1 LVRRGAPPEA
11 TYSFK
16 HALVQ
21 EAAYESLLKSRR
33 QLLHQHIGDV
43 LRDKFPVIAETE
55 PEVLAFHFTE
65 AGLNGTA
72 LEWWRKAGVQ
82 ALKRSAYTEAI
93 AHLGKAVAIADALPV
108 GPGRTMNRLQL
119 QIAYGRAL
127 RGSLGHS
134 APETVAAWK
143 RARRFAAD
151 INDPVELAPI
161 HSGLFNACL
170 THGEIAPML
179 ELVEAITGAAR
190 QRPES
195 PVAAVIAHWTT
206 GVTCWFGG
214 DYLSAQPHLERALAI
229 YESEPDPATFKASAL
244 DLPFVIMRFLA
255 LVLWPLGSIDR
266 SRRLAA
272 EAVRV
277 TGDKPALSQA
287 NALVHKAVFDGLCG
301 GMLQETETILALG
314 LARDHTMPL
323 YVAAGSYLN
332 GLAKWRAG
340 DRMGG
345 LSEMQRGWTL
355 LHENDCYLCEPFWGM
370 QVAAANAEA
379 GQPEAGLEILRE
391 LISSTE
397 RTGQHWLDA
406 ELHRSRGELLSYL
419 GPPGVS
425 MAEDAFR
432 RALEIARTQRTKTF
446 ELRSAVGLAHLYC
459 ANGRTNAI
467 PEVLATVLADFNT
480 ERDLPEIE
488 EAETLLRRR
497 QVAGRGNW

>member
-1 LVRRGAPPEA
+1 
-11 TYSFK
+11 
-16 HALVQ
+16 
-21 EAAYESLLKSRR
+21 
-33 QLLHQHIGDV
+33 
-43 LRDKFPVIAETE
+43 
-55 PEVLAFHFTE
+55 
-65 AGLNGTA
+65 
-72 LEWWRKAGVQ
+72 
-82 ALKRSAYTEAI
+82 
-93 AHLGKAVAIADALPV
+93 
-108 GPGRTMNRLQL
+108 
-119 QIAYGRAL
+119 
-127 RGSLGHS
+127 
-134 APETVAAWK
+134 
-143 RARRFAAD
+143 
-151 INDPVELAPI
+151 
-161 HSGLFNACL
+161 
-170 THGEIAPML
+170 
-179 ELVEAITGAAR
+179 
-190 QRPES
+190 
-195 PVAAVIAHWTT
+195 
-206 GVTCWFGG
+206 
-214 DYLSAQPHLERALAI
+214 
-229 YESEPDPATFKASAL
+229 
-244 DLPFVIMRFLA
+244 
-255 LVLWPLGSIDR
+255 
-266 SRRLAA
+266 
-272 EAVRV
+272 
-277 TGDKPALSQA
+277 
-287 NALVHKAVFDGLCG
+287 
-301 GMLQETETILALG
+301 
-314 LARDHTMPL
+314 MPL

-432 RALEIARTQRTKTF
+432 SALEIARTQRTKTF

-467 PEVLATVLADFNT
+467 PEVLATVLADFDT

-488 EAETLLRRR
+488 EAETLLRRG

>member
-1 LVRRGAPPEA
+1 MR
-11 TYSFK
+11 
-16 HALVQ
+16 
-21 EAAYESLLKSRR
+21 
-33 QLLHQHIGDV
+33 
-43 LRDKFPVIAETE
+43 
-55 PEVLAFHFTE
+55 
-65 AGLNGTA
+65 
-72 LEWWRKAGVQ
+72 
-82 ALKRSAYTEAI
+82 
-93 AHLGKAVAIADALPV
+93 LPDE
-108 GPGRTMNRLQL
+108 PGRTMNRLQL

-143 RARRFAAD
+143 RARQFAAD

-170 THGEIAPML
+170 THGEIAPMR
-179 ELVEAITGAAR
+179 ELVEAIMGVAR

-195 PVAAVIAHWTT
+195 PVAAVVAHWTT

-214 DYLSAQPHLERALAI
+214 DYLNARLHLERALAI
-229 YESEPDPATFKASAL
+229 YEAEPDPATFKASAL

-272 EAVRV
+272 EAVRA

-314 LARDHTMPL
+314 LAREHTMPL

-397 RTGQHWLDA
+397 QSGQHWLDA
-406 ELHRSRGELLSYL
+406 ELHRSQGELLL
-419 GPPGVS
+419 RLDPPNVS

-432 RALEIARTQRTKTF
+432 RALEIARTQQTKTF
-446 ELRSAVGLAHLYC
+446 ELRSAIGLAHLYR
-459 ANGRTNAI
+459 ANGRAEAI
-467 PEVLATVLADFNT
+467 PELLAPVLVDFDT

-488 EAETLLRRR
+488 EAETLLRRG
-497 QVAGRGNW
+497 QVARPGNW